1 MGARQYWNQPRRVRS
16 RRWAEAGLPLL
27 YPTFR
32 EGLRASLAEER
43 RLGELERGAAA
54 GAALDAGRTDVG
66 VGEEAGGRLEV
77 SELAM
82 AAAAGALDAGRTN
95 VGAGAEAGGRLEMA
109 EEVAEPAVAA
119 LAGALDAGREGAEAE
134 GRLEVAEVA
143 VAALAGALD
152 AERDDAEATGGTG
165 PARGAS
171 VEELPPPVEEAVPA
185 ASKGA
190 ASRAKKTSRET
201 AKVAEP
207 EPAASRVA
215 DMLSLSTSPPEPPT
229 PPPRER
235 AVAGKGA
242 AAKAVAQLEGE
253 AMEGAAA
260 EAAVVRQLE
269 GAAMGEA
276 EAATAALTAEEAAA
290 EAAVVQRLREL
301 KTSDSPAPLRQSA
314 ARPNTDLLGRLL
326 RDFAPDWR
334 ESDGELVREV
344 DVTLA
349 LALENWA
356 SYVYEPPA
364 GCSLPAPAVRMIV
377 DVTRDGAC
385 VCKMVLRD
393 DEPQSLRVLEWLV
406 LLEREI
412 HEAKTHAQ

>member
-1 MGARQYWNQPRRVRS
+1 VGARQYWNQPRRVRS

-77 SELAM
+77 SELAV

-152 AERDDAEATGGTG
+152 AGREGAEAEGRLEVAEVAVAASTRALDAERDDAEATGGTG

-190 ASRAKKTSRET
+190 ASRLTRPDLLPLPDARAARS
-201 AKVAEP
+201 AEQ
-207 EPAASRVA
+207 AAR
-215 DMLSLSTSPPEPPT
+215 
-229 PPPRER
+229 
-235 AVAGKGA
+235 A
-242 AAKAVAQLEGE
+242 AAA
-253 AMEGAAA
+253 
-260 EAAVVRQLE
+260 R
-269 GAAMGEA
+269 
-276 EAATAALTAEEAAA
+276 
-290 EAAVVQRLREL
+290 
-301 KTSDSPAPLRQSA
+301 SPGLI
-314 ARPNTDLLGRLL
+314 RLL
-326 RDFAPDWR
+326 ARA
-334 ESDGELVREV
+334 
-344 DVTLA
+344 
-349 LALENWA
+349 
-356 SYVYEPPA
+356 
-364 GCSLPAPAVRMIV
+364 
-377 DVTRDGAC
+377 
-385 VCKMVLRD
+385 
-393 DEPQSLRVLEWLV
+393 
-406 LLEREI
+406 
-412 HEAKTHAQ
+412 